1 MFTGGD
7 PIIVS
12 EDSVTFAHVMFI
24 FNEYEKYVSALYV
37 TYYKLCDS
45 PACYSSVFQAKPGS
59 SHTDVNEALKQINC
73 HLVRT
78 FPRDFPFH
86 LVLASN
92 MYKWEDHRIN
102 V

>member
-45 PACYSSVFQAKPGS
+45 PACYSSVF
-59 SHTDVNEALKQINC
+59 
-73 HLVRT
+73 
-78 FPRDFPFH
+78 
-86 LVLASN
+86 
-92 MYKWEDHRIN
+92 
-102 V
+102 